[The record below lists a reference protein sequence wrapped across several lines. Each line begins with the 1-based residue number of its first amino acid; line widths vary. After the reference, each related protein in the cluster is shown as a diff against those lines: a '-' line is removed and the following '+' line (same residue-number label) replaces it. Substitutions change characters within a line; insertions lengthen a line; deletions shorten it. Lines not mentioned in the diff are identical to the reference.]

1 MNPVAFIFV
10 ASDDNGR
17 FGSSLGG
24 EVALGSLI
32 NVAVVE
38 DNLILVDSLRAWAS
52 GVPDIR
58 LVAVTHTVD
67 ELLRTSTEGES
78 IDVVLLDAV
87 LRAEPDPAVNA
98 RRLLGAGY
106 RVLVIDGSPE
116 LGSVARTMEAGVHGY
131 LTRDHDLAAL
141 ASTLRSIAAGG
152 TAWSLGPTTAA
163 NPDGHRQRPM
173 FSEREHEVLMAYA
186 SGQTLESTARYLGIS
201 VETAKTYLKRIKAK
215 YQMAGL
221 PVYTKLDLAEQVRA
235 DCAGG
240 LCPSTSNVSPELGA

>member
-1 MNPVAFIFV
+1 LNPV
-10 ASDDNGR
+10 
-17 FGSSLGG
+17 
-24 EVALGSLI
+24 I

-38 DNLILVDSLRAWAS
+38 DNLIMVDSLRAWAA
-52 GVPDIR
+52 GFPDIQ
-58 LVAVTHTVD
+58 LLAVTPTVAD
-67 ELLRTSTEGES
+67 LLRAPANGGGER
-78 IDVVLLDAV
+78 IDVVLLDAA
-87 LRAEPDPAVNA
+87 LRAEPDTAVNA
-98 RRLLGAGY
+98 RKLITAGL

-116 LGSVARTMEAGVHGY
+116 LGSVARTMDTGVQGY
-131 LTRDHDLAAL
+131 ITRDHDLAAL

-163 NPDGHRQRPM
+163 EPDGHPERPV

-186 SGQTLESTARYLGIS
+186 SGRTLESTARYLGIS

-235 DCAGG
+235 DCSGG
-240 LCPSTSNVSPELGA
+240 VCPRQRSRLSRHRHCGKRVPKSGGMTETY